1 MAKKKQMLLIINPRS
16 GREKIRLKLL
26 DILDAYTGAG
36 YQIQVHVTQKSLD
49 ARDAVLKYG
58 GKKDLIVC
66 SGGDGTLNE
75 VISGMM
81 ELTKPVALG
90 YIPAGST
97 NDFASSLKLPKQMMP
112 AALNAVNGIPRAV
125 DIGRFCEDSY
135 FAYVA
140 GFGAF
145 TEVSYMTPQDKK
157 NLLGHQAYIH
167 KMLTGRKEG
176 FDHLRQLDG
185 LSGFPKPTESD
196 CDAFAAGHSST
207 SISAAF
213 GLAKARD
220 LTGGKEHVIAVI
232 GDGSMTGGLAYEALN
247 NVGKEHTRMIVIL
260 NDNQMSIDTNVGAIS
275 RHLNSLRTSYQY
287 RGWKEAVKQFRD
299 NVPVIG
305 EGTYQVLK
313 NVRDGAKMLL
323 TGGAL
328 FEQLG
333 LKYIGPV
340 DGHDLPDLIELFEN
354 VKEMNRP
361 VLIHVK
367 TIKGKGYPY
376 AEERPWAYHGV
387 GAFDLKTGQP
397 LSKGGRSWSSVFG
410 DKMVEIGK
418 KNPKVAGITAAMSG
432 GTGFEKFQRAFPKR
446 FFDVAIAEQHGT
458 TFAAG
463 LAKGG
468 VTPVFAVYS
477 SFLQRAYDQIV
488 HDVCMQKLHV
498 VFAIDRAGIVGADGE
513 THQGVFDISFLSHIP
528 NMTVLSPKN
537 AWELEE
543 MLDFAVNEWNGP
555 IAVRYPRGTAETAF
569 AEQKEPITYGKAE
582 VIQKGRDIAVLAE
595 GHMLKPAA
603 EAAERLEAE
612 GYHPMLVN
620 MRFLNPLDTELLKE
634 IAETCAHIVTV
645 EDNLRKGGFGS
656 KVLEYYGDAGIQTD
670 VLNLAF
676 PDKYIEQGTQAQ
688 LFERYGL
695 DAAGIYNSIKERL
708 GE

>member
-1 MAKKKQMLLIINPRS
+1 MDGI
-16 GREKIRLKLL
+16 LKHIHSTE
-26 DILDAYTGAG
+26 DI
-36 YQIQVHVTQKSLD
+36 KN
-49 ARDAVLKYG
+49 
-58 GKKDLIVC
+58 
-66 SGGDGTLNE
+66 LNE
-75 VISGMM
+75 KELKQLCRELRRFLLQKVSKTGGHLASNLGIV
-81 ELTKPVALG
+81 ELTVALE
-90 YIPAGST
+90 YC
-97 NDFASSLKLPKQMMP
+97 FHLP
-112 AALNAVNGIPRAV
+112 
-125 DIGRFCEDSY
+125 EDKI
-135 FAYVA
+135 VWD
-140 GFGAF
+140 
-145 TEVSYMTPQDKK
+145 V
-157 NLLGHQAYIH
+157 GHQAYIH

-333 LKYIGPV
+333 LKYICPV

-410 DKMVEIGK
+410 DKMVEIG
-418 KNPKVAGITAAMSG
+418 
-432 GTGFEKFQRAFPKR
+432 
-446 FFDVAIAEQHGT
+446 
-458 TFAAG
+458 
-463 LAKGG
+463 
-468 VTPVFAVYS
+468 
-477 SFLQRAYDQIV
+477 
-488 HDVCMQKLHV
+488 
-498 VFAIDRAGIVGADGE
+498 
-513 THQGVFDISFLSHIP
+513 
-528 NMTVLSPKN
+528 
-537 AWELEE
+537 EE
-543 MLDFAVNEWNGP
+543 ESEGRRDYGSNE
-555 IAVRYPRGTAETAF
+555 RR
-569 AEQKEPITYGKAE
+569 
-582 VIQKGRDIAVLAE
+582 
-595 GHMLKPAA
+595 H
-603 EAAERLEAE
+603 RL
-612 GYHPMLVN
+612 
-620 MRFLNPLDTELLKE
+620 
-634 IAETCAHIVTV
+634 
-645 EDNLRKGGFGS
+645 
-656 KVLEYYGDAGIQTD
+656 
-670 VLNLAF
+670 
-676 PDKYIEQGTQAQ
+676 
-688 LFERYGL
+688 
-695 DAAGIYNSIKERL
+695 
-708 GE
+708 